1 MGTICGANR
10 LRSARQRLRKVLRRT
25 NAGIQYVEYAKG
37 DGAEMFE
44 AVCKL
49 GLEGFVSK
57 RLEAM

>member
-10 LRSARQRLRKVLRRT
+10 LRSARQRLRKVLRST

-44 AVCKL
+44 ASANLVL
-49 GLEGFVSK
+49 RGLSQNG
-57 RLEAM
+57 